1 MRDKTSPS
9 SFKHQLEQ
17 NSLLLLNDDLA
28 DDFADENGHGML
40 EVMAKASGD
49 KALSKSVKIFDKDCQ
64 NIIVLFQA

>member
-28 DDFADENGHGML
+28 DDFADENGLGKDGMCRC
-40 EVMAKASGD
+40 
-49 KALSKSVKIFDKDCQ
+49 ALGVGKS
-64 NIIVLFQA
+64 

>member
-1 MRDKTSPS
+1 MCDKTSPS

-49 KALSKSVKIFDKDCQ
+49 KALSKSVKILVYVCF
-64 NIIVLFQA
+64 

>member
-28 DDFADENGHGML
+28 DDFADENGHGKDGMCRC
-40 EVMAKASGD
+40 VGGVG
-49 KALSKSVKIFDKDCQ
+49 KS
-64 NIIVLFQA
+64 